1 MIKKVGKNMEDLVI
15 EEYRK
20 KLKITNDFYE
30 QLIRKLA
37 FNEELTEEESAL
49 ILKIVTSNVKK

>member
-1 MIKKVGKNMEDLVI
+1 MEDLII

-37 FNEELTEEESAL
+37 FNEELTKEESTL
-49 ILKIVTSNVKK
+49 VLKIVTSNVKK

>member
-1 MIKKVGKNMEDLVI
+1 MEDLII

-37 FNEELTEEESAL
+37 FNEELTKEESEL
-49 ILKIVTSNVKK
+49 VVKIVTSSVKK

>member
-1 MIKKVGKNMEDLVI
+1 MEDLII

-20 KLKITNDFYE
+20 KLKITEDFYK

-37 FNEELTEEESAL
+37 FNEELTKEESTL
-49 ILKIVTSNVKK
+49 VLNIVMSNVKK

>member
-1 MIKKVGKNMEDLVI
+1 MEDLII

-20 KLKITNDFYE
+20 KLKVTNDFYK

-37 FNEELTEEESAL
+37 FNEELTKEESEF